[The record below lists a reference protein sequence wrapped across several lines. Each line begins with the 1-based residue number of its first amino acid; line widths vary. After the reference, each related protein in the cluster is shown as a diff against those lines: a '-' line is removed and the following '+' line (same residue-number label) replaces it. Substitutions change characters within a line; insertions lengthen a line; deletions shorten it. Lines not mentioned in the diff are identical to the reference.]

1 VARAIA
7 ERFDDYDGVPLV
19 QAVRPTQIFLRR
31 GELRR
36 SLDAVAR
43 FLLSLRRADVGAGR
57 LPPGKAGGP
66 AFQAAF
72 PTARLAS
79 LPCAPP

>member
-7 ERFDDYDGVPLV
+7 ERFDDGDGVPLV

-31 GELRR
+31 SELRG

-43 FLLSLRRADVGAGR
+43 FLLGLGRVDVAAGR
-57 LPPGKAGGP
+57 VPAGKAGGP

-72 PTARLAS
+72 PTSRLAS
-79 LPCAPP
+79 LPCAPS